1 MSLSIGD
8 PQFEQQ
14 IDALLPYWKGL
25 RMAPK
30 LMPPP
35 AAPPLPKSK
44 MPPRVTAPPPPQA
57 QARLARTFAAKT
69 WDGQGEGQKIVV
81 YAGSGKGKTTLA
93 AMAPAPLFLGLDDGG
108 RMIRNPIT
116 GEPIQHV
123 PGVVIF
129 EDVRDAL
136 HQKTLFDGFK
146 TAVID
151 TGTAL
156 ELLAM
161 DFVVRTIGHEKGAK
175 IERIEDYGY
184 GKGYQHM
191 YDTMR
196 LIFQD
201 LDGLVRQGKN
211 VVVLCQQSPQV
222 IANAAGTN
230 YLQDG
235 PKLYAPGPES
245 KQSFTTRGF
254 ACEWAD
260 HVVKIDYFKQI
271 IAGGWTETAKD
282 GKVRDHAGKAIGDTT
297 RAIFTM
303 PLNPSYFAKT
313 RTLTDPVVSFET
325 AADNSFWQM
334 LFPDEYPVAE

>member
-1 MSLSIGD
+1 
-8 PQFEQQ
+8 
-14 IDALLPYWKGL
+14 
-25 RMAPK
+25 
-30 LMPPP
+30 
-35 AAPPLPKSK
+35 
-44 MPPRVTAPPPPQA
+44 
-57 QARLARTFAAKT
+57 
-69 WDGQGEGQKIVV
+69 
-81 YAGSGKGKTTLA
+81 
-93 AMAPAPLFLGLDDGG
+93 MAPAPIFLGLDDGG
-108 RMIRNPIT
+108 RMIRNPLT
-116 GEPIQHV
+116 GEPIKHI
-123 PGVVIF
+123 PGVETF
-129 EDVRDAL
+129 EDVRDAF
-136 HQKTLFDGFK
+136 HQKNLFDGFK
-146 TAVID
+146 TVVID

-161 DFVVRTIGHEKGAK
+161 DFVVRTVPHGERPTQK

-260 HVVKIDYFKQI
+260 HVFKIDYIKQQ
-271 IAGGWTETAKD
+271 IAGGWTETDKS
-282 GKVRDHAGKAIGDTT
+282 GKVREHAGKAVGDTT

-313 RTLTDPVVSFET
+313 RTLTDPVIAFDRPE
-325 AADNSFWQM
+325 DNSIWQM
-334 LFPDEYPVAE
+334 LFPDEYPST